1 MKVKIEIINHLNKN
15 KFGGVFENQ
24 ELADQYL
31 AANEAFGK
39 QERWM
44 KEEDMSQL
52 EKQRVLHSRTL
63 EDGSKEYRVKRDY
76 DILVTPVT
84 SYKED
89 RQREYPDMNEVIEAM
104 IENLEGRPQKLNT
117 IKEQRAY
124 VRKKYPKLANGET
137 ERR

>member
-1 MKVKIEIINHLNKN
+1 MKVKIEIINHINQS

-24 ELADQYL
+24 ALADQYL
-31 AANEAFGK
+31 ASSEAFGK

-52 EKQRVLHSRTL
+52 EKQRTLHSRTL

-84 SYKED
+84 TYKED
-89 RQREYPDMNEVIEAM
+89 RQKEYPDMNEVIEAM
-104 IENLEGRPQKLNT
+104 IENLEGRPQKLNA